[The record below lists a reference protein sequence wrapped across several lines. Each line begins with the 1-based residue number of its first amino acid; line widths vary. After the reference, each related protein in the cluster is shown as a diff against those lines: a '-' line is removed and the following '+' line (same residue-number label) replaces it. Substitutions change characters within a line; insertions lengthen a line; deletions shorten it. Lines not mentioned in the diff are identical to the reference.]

1 MHLVVTHCDEVK
13 GEWHMLMPKELRESL
28 AADLPFFLDCA
39 MKGVKAPSAKEL
51 RMMAAV
57 RDFFGGAVNPPVRI
71 QRLPTIRT
79 PAVHRSRGRP
89 WAWCRACRDDP

>member
-1 MHLVVTHCDEVK
+1 MSYTRFPSGKMVPVFPPSLICVAWMHLVVTYCDEAK

-39 MKGVKAPSAKEL
+39 ARGVKALSAKEL

-57 RDFFGGAVNPPVRI
+57 RDFFGG
-71 QRLPTIRT
+71 Q
-79 PAVHRSRGRP
+79 
-89 WAWCRACRDDP
+89 